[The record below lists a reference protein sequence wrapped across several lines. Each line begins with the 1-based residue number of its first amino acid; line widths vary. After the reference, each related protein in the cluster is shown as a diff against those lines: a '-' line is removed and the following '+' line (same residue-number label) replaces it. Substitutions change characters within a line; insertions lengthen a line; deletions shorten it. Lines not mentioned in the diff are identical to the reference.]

1 MPMMTDR
8 RHSCGG
14 HFFKTRLPPFLP
26 SGCFPIIRR
35 LSQPREPVESLCR
48 NKSSGKGTGGP
59 FKTGGSPDRAV
70 PCRSFDLSKQHGI
83 PQPDR
88 SLCRWFRTFRLCSVS
103 FPCDLP
109 RQGQTAILLI
119 RPALSFRSVEIQA
132 WDG

>member
-1 MPMMTDR
+1 MPMMN
-8 RHSCGG
+8 SCGG

-26 SGCFPIIRR
+26 SGCFPIIHR
-35 LSQPREPVESLCR
+35 LSQPREPVESLCH
-48 NKSSGKGTGGP
+48 NKSLGKGTGGP
-59 FKTGGSPDRAV
+59 FKTGGSPERAV

-88 SLCRWFRTFRLCSVS
+88 SLCRWLRTFRLCSVS

-109 RQGQTAILLI
+109 RQGQTVILLI
-119 RPALSFRSVEIQA
+119 RPALSFRPVEIQA